1 MAEQNDESSD
11 DENLFA
17 SKRETKEIK
26 ESADEKF
33 ESVNLDFD
41 QSLLKS
47 GSECL
52 ESQHSS

>member
-17 SKRETKEIK
+17 SKRETKESK
-26 ESADEKF
+26 ESADEMF
-33 ESVNLDFD
+33 ESVNLDSD

-47 GSECL
+47 RSECL
-52 ESQHSS
+52 DSQHGS